1 MEESDVEQSPSSAQ
15 KDLNVVAAGLK
26 ASRAGK
32 MAHLTRRMNIVNSLM
47 ADAEYLEEVKGN
59 MLKFSEQLVEFKSLQ
74 ESYVQVLSEEDK
86 AEDLKTWY
94 EPRMKQV
101 DTFVSTVEG
110 WMSNIQEP
118 DSQASTQ
125 VSSALKVSDQLS
137 EDNASVISSV
147 RSSRSG
153 RSSRSS
159 SSRTSVSTSTSARIS
174 AEAERAALLAKANE
188 LQRKHAIEKE

>member
-1 MEESDVEQSPSSAQ
+1 MGIRKSFDFPSGYTAYTC
-15 KDLNVVAAGLK
+15 V
-26 ASRAGK
+26 SRRL
-32 MAHLTRRMNIVNSLM
+32 HHC
-47 ADAEYLEEVKGN
+47 VKGN
-59 MLKFSEQLVEFKSLQ
+59 MLKFSEQLFEFKSLE

-101 DTFVSTVEG
+101 DGFVSTVEK
-110 WMSNIQEP
+110 WMFKNL
-118 DSQASTQ
+118 TQ
-125 VSSALKVSDQLS
+125 VSTRVPSALKVSDQLN
-137 EDNASVISSV
+137 EDNASVVSSV

-159 SSRTSVSTSTSARIS
+159 SSRTSVSTSTSAGMS

-188 LQRKHAIEKE
+188 LQQKLKKRKKNLES

>member
-1 MEESDVEQSPSSAQ
+1 MEESEEEQSPSSAQ

-32 MAHLTRRMNIVNSLM
+32 MAHLTRQINIVNCLM

-59 MLKFSEQLVEFKSLQ
+59 MLKFSEKLFRFKSLQ

-101 DTFVSTVEG
+101 DGFVSTVEK
-110 WMSNIQEP
+110 WMSNFQEP
-118 DSQASTQ
+118 DSQANTR
-125 VSSALKVSDQLS
+125 VSSALKVSDQL
-137 EDNASVISSV
+137 N
-147 RSSRSG
+147 
-153 RSSRSS
+153 
-159 SSRTSVSTSTSARIS
+159 
-174 AEAERAALLAKANE
+174 
-188 LQRKHAIEKE
+188 